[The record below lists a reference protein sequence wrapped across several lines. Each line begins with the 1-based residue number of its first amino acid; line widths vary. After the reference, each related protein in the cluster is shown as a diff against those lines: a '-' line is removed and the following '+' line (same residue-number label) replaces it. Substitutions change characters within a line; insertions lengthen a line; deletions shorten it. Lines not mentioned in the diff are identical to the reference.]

1 MINEIY
7 DWMDQGIRHSLS
19 IWVAILLLT
28 FIWGSTVWAI
38 SKWIGWFKAYSNF
51 LKEEGSNNGREK

>member
-7 DWMDQGIRHSLS
+7 DWMDQVIRHSLS
-19 IWVAILLLT
+19 IWLAILLLT

-38 SKWIGWFKAYSNF
+38 SKWIGGFKAYSNF